1 MTTETP
7 QQKAAVPV
15 KPMPTGGEVMAIVPQ
30 TFDELQ
36 RVASVIVNGNLS
48 TLVDTRTKGNE
59 TLEQLHKRNLA
70 KVSIVLMAGSELGLP
85 PMVALRSFT
94 VINNRPALYADGN
107 VAVVR
112 KAKTGDGTKIAE
124 YVKQGFEY
132 VYDYIC
138 PACGSIHKSE
148 KLATTHFMIKHRD
161 IVATLPEAFEL
172 EFERTDATDRSYG
185 WCEAKRS
192 DTGEIFIEKFSIED
206 AKVAKLWDD
215 RQTVKRMVWEGPS
228 GSRQEVERDVEND
241 APWHRFPKRMM
252 IWRATG
258 WCLRWL
264 FADVLGGMPDEY
276 EARDIEGMIDITP
289 QPPPSRPTPP
299 DAPPPPADEDVDQTA
314 TAPAD
319 GATQEAESATQ
330 EGMTLAEADVARQA
344 ELQNSDRPAG
354 AENEVDGAENP
365 TQAGGTDATS
375 TTSTAEQAAES
386 SATMTADEQP
396 PAAPPPPE
404 EPPEPGSDEWFE
416 RLEIYLKDP
425 DVKSADDI
433 EALWVEMDIESEL
446 SSTSE
451 NIMQRADD
459 LKKHHLARVGGQ
471 GDLLGGQ

>member
-1 MTTETP
+1 MTTEIP

-148 KLATTHFMIKHRD
+148 KLATTHFLIKHRD
-161 IVATLPEAFEL
+161 IVSTLPEAFEL

-206 AKVAKLWDD
+206 AKVAKLWDE

-289 QPPPSRPTPP
+289 QLPPTNGRPQPP
-299 DAPPPPADEDVDQTA
+299 QAPPPEDENQDASNETEK
-314 TAPAD
+314 P
-319 GATQEAESATQ
+319 EAEA
-330 EGMTLAEADVARQA
+330 MTLAEAAVAKQA
-344 ELQNSDRPAG
+344 ELQNSDQPAG
-354 AENEVDGAENP
+354 GENEVGDGENP
-365 TQAGGTDATS
+365 TQLGGAD
-375 TTSTAEQAAES
+375 TTSPTSKEEPEAES
-386 SATMTADEQP
+386 STPTTAEP
-396 PAAPPPPE
+396 PIAPD

-416 RLEIYLKDP
+416 RLEIYLKDA
-425 DVKSADDI
+425 KSVDDI
-433 EALWVEMDIESEL
+433 EALWVEIDVESEL
-446 SSTSE
+446 SSTS
-451 NIMQRADD
+451 IATMDRADE
-459 LKKHHLARVGGQ
+459 LKKHHVARVGGQ
-471 GDLLGGQ
+471 GDLLGGGNGN